1 MTHAARHPTLRAELL
16 EMHAADLRLRAE
28 LVRDGS
34 LFDGYNE
41 RMAEL
46 HRRHNA
52 RLALVLA
59 EHGWPG
65 RALVG
70 EDGAAAAWL
79 LLQHAI
85 LDPPLMRLA
94 VTLLERAV
102 LANDAEPGHQAF
114 LVDRIRTMEGRPQ
127 VYGTSHDWDEA
138 GHLSPLPIDDPATV
152 DERRRQVGL
161 EPLAENTRRLRAQAD
176 AEGERP
182 PADYEKRRREADAW
196 ARATGWRG

>member
-1 MTHAARHPTLRAELL
+1 VTNALDPTLRAELL
-16 EMHAADLRLRAE
+16 EMRAADLRLRDE
-28 LVRDGS
+28 LVRDGG

-46 HRRHNA
+46 HRRHNV

-65 RALVG
+65 RALVD
-70 EDGAAAAWL
+70 EDGAAAAWF

-85 LDPPLMRLA
+85 ADPGLMRRA
-94 VTLLERAV
+94 VPLLEQAV
-102 LANDAEPGHQAF
+102 RANDADPRHVAF

-127 VYGTSHDWDEA
+127 LYGTSHDWDEA
-138 GHLSPLPIDDPATV
+138 GHLSPLPIDEPATV

-161 EPLAENTRRLRAQAD
+161 EPLAENTRRLRAQAE
-176 AEGERP
+176 AEGEGP
-182 PADYEKRRREADAW
+182 PADYAKRQRDADAW
-196 ARATGWRG
+196 ARATGWR

>member
-1 MTHAARHPTLRAELL
+1 VLNPTLRDELL
-16 EMHAADLRLRAE
+16 EMRAADLRLRDE

-65 RALVG
+65 RSLVG

-85 LDPPLMRLA
+85 LDPSLMRQA
-94 VTLLERAV
+94 VPLLERAV
-102 LANDAEPGHQAF
+102 HSNDADPRHVAF

-127 VYGTSHDWDEA
+127 LYGTSHDWDEE
-138 GHLSPLPIDDPATV
+138 GNLSPLPIDDPATV

-161 EPLAENTRRLRAQAD
+161 EPLTENTRRLRAQAE
-176 AEGERP
+176 AEGEEP
-182 PADYEKRRREADAW
+182 PADYQTRRREADAW
-196 ARATGWRG
+196 ARATGWRSGEVD